1 MPQSKHRRGGKNRP
15 RAHETAPPP
24 KNPTPSPPWVP
35 ATGVGLL
42 IGGTAVILIG
52 YLDIVTQYTRSWPW
66 FGSNWG
72 LVAGFVLL
80 SAGFAFL
87 TRWR

>member
-1 MPQSKHRRGGKNRP
+1 MPKSKHRRGGKTRP
-15 RAHETAPPP
+15 RAHQTAPPE

-35 ATGVGLL
+35 TTGTVLLVVGV
-42 IGGTAVILIG
+42 AVILIG
-52 YLDIVTQYTRSWPW
+52 YLPGVNSVTSSWIW

-72 LVAGFVLL
+72 LVIGFVLL
-80 SAGFAFL
+80 SIGFGFL